1 MIFKATPETPLSI
14 NYCLQGGSRQAGRQ
28 AGVWYRYQH
37 TRSERERGGSRGGGW
52 RQGGERFNYIFLVA
66 ICSHSLQLVSPV
78 QELLSEP
85 MQLLLI
91 TSRSKTTRG
100 ELEGDSHCNRT
111 YTYMRIAWGMVIN
124 REDLPTSM
132 YNM

>member
-1 MIFKATPETPLSI
+1 MCGMDTNIQEV
-14 NYCLQGGSRQAGRQ
+14 R
-28 AGVWYRYQH
+28 
-37 TRSERERGGSRGGGW
+37 ERERGGSRGGGW
-52 RQGGERFNYIFLVA
+52 QQGEERSYYIFLVA
-66 ICSHSLQLVSPV
+66 ICSHPLQLVSPV
-78 QELLSEP
+78 QELLGEP

-111 YTYMRIAWGMVIN
+111 YTYMRIAWGMVNN

>member
-1 MIFKATPETPLSI
+1 VAAEEES
-14 NYCLQGGSRQAGRQ
+14 GSK
-28 AGVWYRYQH
+28 
-37 TRSERERGGSRGGGW
+37 
-52 RQGGERFNYIFLVA
+52 GEKDSNIFLVA
-66 ICSHSLQLVSPV
+66 KCSDPLQLVSPV

-111 YTYMRIAWGMVIN
+111 YTYMRIAWGMVNN
-124 REDLPTSM
+124 REDLSTSM